1 MKPTVVSSI
10 AAFAIVLA
18 ATATAG
24 ASEELAKSK
33 GCMACHSVAAKRVG
47 PAYKDVAAR
56 YKGNAEAESMLVEK
70 ISQAKGHPKVAAQS
84 DEVLTLVRWVLSL

>member
-1 MKPTVVSSI
+1 MKRTIILAI
-10 AAFAIVLA
+10 AAFPVLLA
-18 ATATAG
+18 GTATAG
-24 ASEELAKSK
+24 ASEQLARSK
-33 GCMACHSVAAKRVG
+33 GCMGCHSIEAKKVG

-70 ISQAKGHPKVAAQS
+70 ISQAKGHPKVSAQS